1 MESNL
6 TDLGAIAFVMLV
18 AVSLGLVLVRL
29 RQPPIVG
36 YILAG
41 IVLGPTGF
49 QLVQNSAPVQLLA
62 ELGVLVLLF
71 LIGMELSLRAFVVLL
86 RPAAITAG
94 LQIAAA
100 LCITFAVGYFAGW
113 STNASLL
120 LGFAVAVSSTAL
132 AIKMLED
139 IGELRSNCGRI
150 TVGVLIAQD
159 IAIVPILLLANSLGG
174 GGEADLALLGRIGLA
189 IGVLFALIWWFG
201 GPGRFKL
208 PFTDRIEGRPDLLTL
223 AMLAFCLVGAALSG
237 VFGLSPIYGA
247 FVAGLIVGKSTLRTA
262 AIPATQPVQSLLI
275 VVFFLSIGLLI
286 DLQFIAENWA
296 ILLAFVLTILAVKSV
311 LNVAFLRLAGMR
323 WEVAFQSGLI
333 MAQIGEFSFVIAA
346 VGLSNGVIDQT
357 LYQFVIA
364 VIAISLL
371 ISPFWLV
378 NVRRFHR
385 VAEKGI
391 AGARQAI
398 EECYEDEIAGL
409 SRGAA
414 GVQRA
419 RVLARRGAQA
429 ARDAVKRKMPSK
441 ASAAGGE
448 AASVKQALHAS
459 PGQGAGD
466 FPKAEF
472 GKNDRT
478 IGDSGP
484 RSSTE
489 D

>member
-6 TDLGAIAFVMLV
+6 TELRDIAFVMLV
-18 AVSLGLVLVRL
+18 AVTLGLFLVRL

-41 IVLGPTGF
+41 IVLGPTGLG
-49 QLVQNSAPVQLLA
+49 LVPNSEPVQLLA

-71 LIGMELSLRAFVVLL
+71 LIGMELSIRAFVLFL
-86 RPAAITAG
+86 RPAVITAG
-94 LQIAAA
+94 LQIASA
-100 LCITFAVGYFAGW
+100 LCITFAIGYFADW
-113 STNASLL
+113 SANASLL

-159 IAIVPILLLANSLGG
+159 IAIVPILLLASSLGAG
-174 GGEADLALLGRIGLA
+174 GTLDLALLGKIGLA
-189 IGVLFALIWWFG
+189 IGTLVALIWALG
-201 GPGRFKL
+201 GPGKVKL
-208 PFTDRIEGRPDLLTL
+208 PFSDRIEGRPDLLTL
-223 AMLAFCLVGAALSG
+223 AMLAFCLAGAAASG
-237 VFGLSPIYGA
+237 LFGLSPIYGA

-286 DLQFIAENWA
+286 DLQFIAANWA
-296 ILLAFVLTILAVKSV
+296 ILLAFVVTILAVKSV
-311 LNVAFLRLAGMR
+311 LNVAILRFAGMR

-346 VGLSNGVIDQT
+346 VGLTNGVIDQS
-357 LYQFVIA
+357 LYQSVIA

-391 AGARQAI
+391 ASARQAI

-409 SRGAA
+409 SKGAA
-414 GVQRA
+414 RLQRA
-419 RVLARRGAQA
+419 RRLAKRGMDAAKTAAMRRIGGKAAVIGEGTRSRESADPPALDEGA
-429 ARDAVKRKMPSK
+429 VN
-441 ASAAGGE
+441 
-448 AASVKQALHAS
+448 
-459 PGQGAGD
+459 
-466 FPKAEF
+466 FPKPEYDARE
-472 GKNDRT
+472 GD
-478 IGDSGP
+478 IGEPP
-484 RSSTE
+484 RSAGAK